1 MVQVSL
7 NLGVVSLTFELHRP
21 GCCRRRAAATL
32 EENSPTPSL
41 SGEED
46 LFLDLP
52 EEPSTPLPAA
62 TSSAS
67 TSVVSVP
74 ASEAAS
80 GRPDSL
86 EQSQLEALRATHPAP
101 LPLPISSVSL
111 PHPPALSW
119 AQRVSIA
126 ERTGLWVASRLANI
140 SVGSSPR
147 SENSP
152 QNRIWLVFRSSN
164 GLVFDPV
171 FKSWNWGACSHLVAT
186 SRQRGPRPGLL
197 GSRTTAN
204 EQSIFIGQPS
214 DREAEIVCEVAGVG
228 W

>member
-1 MVQVSL
+1 M
-7 NLGVVSLTFELHRP
+7 
-21 GCCRRRAAATL
+21 
-32 EENSPTPSL
+32 EENSPAPSL

-46 LFLDLP
+46 LFLDFP
-52 EEPSTPLPAA
+52 EEPSPSLPAA
-62 TSSAS
+62 ASSAS
-67 TSVVSVP
+67 SPVVSVS

-86 EQSQLEALRATHPAP
+86 EQSQLEALRAALPAP
-101 LPLPISSVSL
+101 LPLPISPVSL
-111 PHPPALSW
+111 PYPPALTW

-147 SENSP
+147 SENSL
-152 QNRIWLVFRSSN
+152 QNRIWLVFRSST

-171 FKSWNWGACSHLVAT
+171 FKSWSWGACSHLVAT